1 MDVKLQNAY
10 VEVLLDNFLSVVKQN
25 VMFQAQLK
33 TLNDTSEELVNTKKA
48 LEDLNNRYRDCE
60 SRFGEVSSQKNELIV
75 DNANKSNQIRSSENA
90 INDRNR
96 LQSAVNDYM
105 KQVKKLEDEKA
116 ENQIISNDLKNSI
129 STLNKY
135 ISNLEP
141 LVPVTKL
148 KKLKSEF
155 ESKDDIVKNGG
166 SF

>member
-33 TLNDTSEELVNTKKA
+33 TLNDTSEELANTKKA

-60 SRFGEVSSQKNELIV
+60 TRFSDVSSQNSSLKT
-75 DNANKSNQIRSSENA
+75 DNSNKQNQIQTSENV

-105 KQVKKLEDEKA
+105 RQVKKLEDDKL
-116 ENQIISNDLKNSI
+116 ENQIFVDKLNNSI

-141 LVPVTKL
+141 LVPVSKL
-148 KKLKSEF
+148 KKIKSEF
-155 ESKDDIVKNGG
+155 ESKDDTIKNGG